1 MNKRNLALLISK
13 HPLLRKLTEDKT
25 IPNNVVARLI
35 VEELMEAQTDLLKS
49 ALAGIRR
56 DFNENKQEK
65 YIDAET
71 SNSVYPYGR
80 LKVN

>member
-49 ALAGIRR
+49 ALEELEEILMRI
-56 DFNENKQEK
+56 NKK
-65 YIDAET
+65 NI
-71 SNSVYPYGR
+71 
-80 LKVN
+80 